1 MYAVI
6 RENRDRSI
14 TRLLSC
20 RTLEAVIVAS
30 QTEKNKVPLADR
42 TRIRAVAMSQGDSL
56 RVDDGGYTE
65 IVL

>member
-20 RTLEAVIVAS
+20 CTLEAVIVAS
-30 QTEKNKVPLADR
+30 QLEKNKVPLTERSA
-42 TRIRAVAMSQGDSL
+42 IRAVAM
-56 RVDDGGYTE
+56 DDGGYTD